1 MKVIAYNY
9 YGDSI
14 DSLINSDVFIRTK
27 PEAPELTE
35 NILLRTKSTMY
46 FTWSVPFNGGTPI
59 IDYSLSFK
67 YGVGIE
73 IVYKSHIKNTFMLVN
88 DLIIGNIY
96 TFKI

>member
-1 MKVIAYNY
+1 
-9 YGDSI
+9 
-14 DSLINSDVFIRTK
+14 
-27 PEAPELTE
+27 
-35 NILLRTKSTMY
+35 MY